1 MTSAA
6 RKRTEPVAG
15 AAAFL
20 PVRRTLPT
28 LAAAAASCK
37 GCDLYKRAT
46 QTVFGE
52 GPRRARVV
60 MVGEEPGND
69 EDLQGHVFVG
79 PAGRVLDESLAAAG
93 IDRGAVY
100 LTNAVKHFKWEPKG
114 KRRLH
119 KKPTQRE
126 IWACKPWL
134 EAELACLKP
143 EAVVCLG
150 ATAATSLLGNE
161 VRVTRQ
167 RGQLLAAED
176 RTDRDGHRAS
186 GVALARTHARRASPS
201 AQGFRARSEA
211 PQQGAQRRFRVV

>member
-6 RKRTEPVAG
+6 RKRTEPAEG

-20 PVRRTLPT
+20 PARRTLPT
-28 LAAAAASCK
+28 LAAAAAGCK

-79 PAGRVLDESLAAAG
+79 PAGRVLSESLAAAG
-93 IDRGAVY
+93 IDRDAVY

-150 ATAATSLLGNE
+150 ATAATSLLGIK
-161 VRVTRQ
+161 VRVTQQ
-167 RGQLLAAED
+167 RGQLLAAEIAPIVMVTVHPASLLRAPTPED
-176 RTDRDGHRAS
+176 RAQARKDFVRDLKRLS
-186 GVALARTHARRASPS
+186 KALKDAA
-201 AQGFRARSEA
+201 E
-211 PQQGAQRRFRVV
+211 

>member
-1 MTSAA
+1 MTGAA
-6 RKRTEPVAG
+6 RARTAPAEG

-20 PVRRTLPT
+20 PERRTLKL

-37 GCDLYKRAT
+37 GCALYERAT

-52 GPRRARVV
+52 GPRSARVV

-79 PAGRVLDESLAAAG
+79 PAGRVLDEALAAAG
-93 IDRGAVY
+93 IDRAAVY

-143 EAVVCLG
+143 AAVVCLG
-150 ATAATSLLGNE
+150 ATAATSLLGNK
-161 VRVTRQ
+161 VRVTQR
-167 RGQLLAAED
+167 RGQLLAAEIAPIVMVTVHPASLLRAPTPEERAQARKD
-176 RTDRDGHRAS
+176 FVRDLKRLAK
-186 GVALARTHARRASPS
+186 ALKAAA
-201 AQGFRARSEA
+201 
-211 PQQGAQRRFRVV
+211 V

>member
-6 RKRTEPVAG
+6 RKRTEPAES

-20 PVRRTLPT
+20 PARRTLPT

-37 GCDLYKRAT
+37 GCELYKHAT

-79 PAGRVLDESLAAAG
+79 PAGRVLSESLEAAG
-93 IDRGAVY
+93 IDRDSVY

-134 EAELACLKP
+134 EAELAVLKP

-150 ATAATSLLGNE
+150 ATAAASLLGNK
-161 VRVTRQ
+161 VRVTQQ
-167 RGQLLAAED
+167 RGQLLAAELAPIVMVTVHPASLLRAPTPEERAQARKD
-176 RTDRDGHRAS
+176 FVRDLKRLGK
-186 GVALARTHARRASPS
+186 ALKDAAA
-201 AQGFRARSEA
+201 
-211 PQQGAQRRFRVV
+211 